1 MLPGELAVNA
11 ACSTFSL
18 LIVSFVLQ
26 EPDVRGKKASGRARK
41 SVKTAV
47 QVNEGPSQQ
56 TTDNSSVTFSVPI
69 DELISRFTQATN
81 ELQLMGIVKAVAR
94 KRTGNHVQRLIFGSG
109 FDIVPEVG

>member
-1 MLPGELAVNA
+1 M
-11 ACSTFSL
+11 
-18 LIVSFVLQ
+18 
-26 EPDVRGKKASGRARK
+26 RGKKASGRAKK
-41 SVKTAV
+41 SVTTAV
-47 QVNEGPSQQ
+47 QVNEGPSQQQ

-109 FDIVPEVG
+109 FDIVPEIG